1 MSNFDYDTA
10 MADPDNHV
18 FINVTQSGAEDKP
31 ENMEGWADD

>member
-1 MSNFDYDTA
+1 MSFDYDTA

-31 ENMEGWADD
+31 ESMEGWADD